1 MLKFLGHRGR
11 TLVILILLGTLLGII
26 LFLNKI
32 LFPFLLASFLAYV
45 LSPVIDNLHQRKIRS
60 HSISRGGAVLL
71 VYFVILL
78 VLIGGGSYV
87 VPKVS
92 AEMGYMIQ
100 EFPKAVTKISK
111 EWGPVLDEKISDISS
126 LFPEPTVVEPLP
138 TIENIEQVDETEE
151 IQKENG
157 ELHKILDGYTYE
169 IRGLDSDRIEIVPHR
184 KTGSENGNA
193 ENPKA
198 PVDMQTQLSLLAEEG
213 VARLKDNM
221 VRFLGLGRQLIAE
234 IVGSVF
240 TLFLTFMVAAFILV
254 DTERVLSFWRSLV
267 PKQYHVRYSELLKSL
282 DKGLNGVDIGFFLV
296 SKKALNFKN
305 TVVIRPSVVCG
316 SEDNF
321 TNLFAKLSLSP
332 IIPLVNMNY
341 KFQPIFVNDVNKRMT
356 DKWKYKC
363 LEHDIISGP
372 VSGNFD
378 SAFSLD
384 VLEHISLENENK
396 YIENISK
403 SLDSKGVFITGTP
416 SIYSQKF
423 ASKQSLEGH
432 INCKNADQLRELM
445 SNYFKNVFIFSMND
459 EVVHTGFFPM
469 AHYYFSLA
477 CGPK

>member
-11 TLVILILLGTLLGII
+11 TLVVLILLGTLLGII

-92 AEMGYMIQ
+92 AEMGFMIQ

-126 LFPEPTVVEPLP
+126 LFPEPTLAEPMP

-282 DKGLNGVDIGFFLV
+282 DKGLNGVVRGQLIICLVNGILTFIGLLLIGVPFAFTLGLVAMVFSLIPIFGTILSSIPIVIMGLTISLSTGLLALFWILMIHFVEGNFLNPKIMGTAAHIHPALIVFALVTGEHMAGIAGALLAVPVYSILQTFFFFLKSMVEEIEKDLVAELEV
-296 SKKALNFKN
+296 SK
-305 TVVIRPSVVCG
+305 
-316 SEDNF
+316 
-321 TNLFAKLSLSP
+321 
-332 IIPLVNMNY
+332 
-341 KFQPIFVNDVNKRMT
+341 
-356 DKWKYKC
+356 
-363 LEHDIISGP
+363 
-372 VSGNFD
+372 
-378 SAFSLD
+378 
-384 VLEHISLENENK
+384 
-396 YIENISK
+396 
-403 SLDSKGVFITGTP
+403 
-416 SIYSQKF
+416 
-423 ASKQSLEGH
+423 
-432 INCKNADQLRELM
+432 
-445 SNYFKNVFIFSMND
+445 
-459 EVVHTGFFPM
+459 
-469 AHYYFSLA
+469 
-477 CGPK
+477 

>member
-60 HSISRGGAVLL
+60 HSISRGVAVLL

-92 AEMGYMIQ
+92 AEMGFMIQ

-126 LFPEPTVVEPLP
+126 FFPEPPVVEPLS

-282 DKGLNGVDIGFFLV
+282 DKGLNGVVRGQLIICLVNGILTFIGLLLIGVPFAFTLGLVAMVFSLIPIFGTILSSIPIVIMGLTISFSTGLLALLWILMIHFIEGNFLNPKIMGTAAHIHPALIVFALVTGEYMAGIAGALLAVPVYSILQTFFFFLKSMV
-296 SKKALNFKN
+296 EEIEK
-305 TVVIRPSVVCG
+305 
-316 SEDNF
+316 D
-321 TNLFAKLSLSP
+321 
-332 IIPLVNMNY
+332 LVAE
-341 KFQPIFVNDVNKRMT
+341 
-356 DKWKYKC
+356 
-363 LEHDIISGP
+363 LE
-372 VSGNFD
+372 
-378 SAFSLD
+378 A
-384 VLEHISLENENK
+384 
-396 YIENISK
+396 
-403 SLDSKGVFITGTP
+403 
-416 SIYSQKF
+416 SQ
-423 ASKQSLEGH
+423 
-432 INCKNADQLRELM
+432 
-445 SNYFKNVFIFSMND
+445 
-459 EVVHTGFFPM
+459 
-469 AHYYFSLA
+469 
-477 CGPK
+477 